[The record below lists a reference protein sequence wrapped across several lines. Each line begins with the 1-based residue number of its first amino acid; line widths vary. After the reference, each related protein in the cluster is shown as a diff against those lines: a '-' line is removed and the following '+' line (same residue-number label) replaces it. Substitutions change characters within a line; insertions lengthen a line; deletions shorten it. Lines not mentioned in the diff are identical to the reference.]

1 MTDLVLIKLRV
12 CHLPQA
18 QEGGLGDVHHL
29 VPVAEVEHNRWSVE
43 ELILGFRPVT
53 DEEQEILEKDIT
65 RKREFRDRF
74 IHYDLRAYDDL
85 RPDANGTDVRIYD
98 KCISAAIPLIAGTF
112 RKEASDE

>member
-1 MTDLVLIKLRV
+1 M
-12 CHLPQA
+12 
-18 QEGGLGDVHHL
+18 
-29 VPVAEVEHNRWSVE
+29 EHNRWSVE

-53 DEEQEILEKDIT
+53 DEEQEMLEKDIT